1 MKILTVK
8 LLLLLSAVFCLQT
21 TTAQT
26 FIQAYADVV
35 NQTSQTN
42 VTANLTEYEALG
54 VKQRGSAALQN
65 TLNWLKTKYQSYGYT
80 ASQIVE
86 DSYTYTY
93 SGSPVTCKNVVVTKI
108 GTLYPNTYV
117 IVCGHYDSIVGTG
130 TNDNGSG
137 VVTILEVARLLQSVP
152 TEYSV
157 KFINFSGEED
167 GLRGSQHY
175 VTDVVNATNPKMD
188 IRLVFNIDEVGGRA
202 GMANNSITCERDT
215 GNPTTNN
222 AASNTMTQE
231 LMNCVSLY
239 SPLTPVLASA
249 YASDYMTFENNNEI
263 ITGFFE
269 TNETPYAHTVNDLLV
284 NMDPVYNFKVA
295 KAAVGATLH
304 FAKASVAALS
314 QEDFQADFQISFFPN
329 PAKGKLNIN
338 LGVLTNPNY
347 TFSVVDINGKKVI
360 AETFQNARQ
369 IETLDVSHLS
379 SGVYLGILESGE
391 TRVTK
396 KIVIE

>member
-8 LLLLLSAVFCLQT
+8 SLLLLSAVFCLQT